1 MSHELPNFALPP
13 ALVSKID
20 LARLI
25 REVETVDGS
34 LEAQKVRGYQKE
46 QMRMPTLSRSLS
58 DFLELNKLDILDNQ
72 KRMILKEQLRVLKDK
87 IPVIHLTFATEVD
100 PESLEY
106 LVAWIRKELHPQ
118 ALVSIGLQ
126 PSLIGGVYI
135 RTPNHVHDL
144 SMRALFKGKSSVLVK
159 DLEGLHSGR

>member
-1 MSHELPNFALPP
+1 MSKETPKFALPP

-25 REVETVDGS
+25 REVEMVDS
-34 LEAQKVRGYQKE
+34 TLEAQKVRGYTKE
-46 QMRMPTLSRSLS
+46 QMRLPTLSRSLA

-72 KRMILKEQLRVLKDK
+72 KRMILKEDLRVLKDR
-87 IPVIHLTFATEVD
+87 IPVMHMTFASEVD

-106 LVAWIRKELHPQ
+106 LVAWVRKELHPQ
-118 ALVSIGLQ
+118 ALISVGLQ

-144 SMRALFKGKSSVLVK
+144 SMRALFKGKTELLVK
-159 DLEGLHSGR
+159 DLEGLHSGE